1 MNDTSKV
8 HVQHMWNRCQAPLNH
23 MYCTWK
29 RGTKHLSSVCAGPK
43 NHELD
48 SSNRQL
54 SDRNSTDT
62 KSIMASGTEPAGTT
76 KYRAKFG
83 YKYSAK
89 YQCITRVRYSSAE
102 HLQVYRT
109 RNLGLTRSR
118 SRRRTGA
125 LNIKYLTIG

>member
-1 MNDTSKV
+1 MKDTSQV
-8 HVQHMWNRCQAPLNH
+8 HVSHMWNRCQAPLNH
-23 MYCTWK
+23 MCRTWK
-29 RGTKHLSSVCAGPK
+29 RGTKYLSNECAEPK
-43 NHELD
+43 SHELNN
-48 SSNRQL
+48 SNCQL
-54 SDRNSTDT
+54 SDQNSTDT

-89 YQCITRVRYSSAE
+89 YQCTTRVRYSPAE

-109 RNLGLTRSR
+109 QNLGLTRSR

-125 LNIKYLTIG
+125 LNIKYLTTG